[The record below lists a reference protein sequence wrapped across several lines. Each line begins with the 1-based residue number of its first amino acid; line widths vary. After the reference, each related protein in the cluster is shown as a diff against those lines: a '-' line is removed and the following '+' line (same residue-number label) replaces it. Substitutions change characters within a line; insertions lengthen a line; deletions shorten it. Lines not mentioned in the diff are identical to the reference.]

1 MHVVATCLGLLLV
14 VHLLARSLTFVSLAF
29 LTVEVLVFL
38 GWHQAPV
45 GSKRQQQSRRVDLA
59 AVQPSLLHWDREEL
73 DQAAPGMERGDVL
86 SHPPDGWG
94 KCEGTL
100 QS

>member
-38 GWHQAPV
+38 GWQQAPV
-45 GSKRQQQSRRVDLA
+45 GSKRQQQSRRVDVA
-59 AVQPSLLHWDREEL
+59 AVQPCLLHWDRE
-73 DQAAPGMERGDVL
+73 PGCTWHGKRGCAEPSSWRLGEV
-86 SHPPDGWG
+86 
-94 KCEGTL
+94 
-100 QS
+100 